1 MQITYQV
8 LFGFGALKVGP
19 RRVPPDL
26 SMACRAY
33 FAALSPA
40 RRAREVPLDLSVAI
54 RARVS
59 AFSPAR
65 RAREV
70 PPDLSLASRGP
81 LSAFSPAPRA
91 LEVPP
96 DLSLLVRVYIQAS
109 KGGILNTRLASPQK
123 HYGSN

>member
-8 LFGFGALKVGP
+8 LSGFGVLKVGP

-26 SMACRAY
+26 SMASRAY
-33 FAALSPA
+33 FAAFSPA
-40 RRAREVPLDLSVAI
+40 RRAREVPLDLS
-54 RARVS
+54 
-59 AFSPAR
+59 
-65 RAREV
+65 
-70 PPDLSLASRGP
+70 LASRGHV
-81 LSAFSPAPRA
+81 SAFSPAPRA